1 MKFNNVLI
9 VVAHPDDECLGC
21 GGTIAK
27 LTRSGC
33 IVDLLIMTDG
43 EGSRGTVHEKDISNR
58 KLAAIKS
65 SKMLGVNNIT
75 ILDYPDNSLDTVP
88 FIGIVKSIEIKFMGG
103 QYDALF
109 THFSYDMN
117 IDHKLTSRA
126 ALTACRPQ
134 PNQTIKTILTFEVRS
149 STDYSSS
156 SFGCAFSPNY
166 FVDISDYRK
175 IKFDALSFY
184 IKELREFPHS
194 RSLKAIESH
203 SISRGTSV
211 GVSHA
216 EAFMLERHS
225 D

>member
-9 VVAHPDDECLGC
+9 VIAHPDDECLGC

-33 IVDLLIMTDG
+33 VVDLLIMTNG
-43 EGSRGTVHEKDISNR
+43 ESSREGVHEKDISNR
-58 KLAAIKS
+58 RSAAIKS
-65 SKMLGVNNIT
+65 SKVLGINNTT
-75 ILDYPDNSLDTVP
+75 ILDYPDNSLDTVT
-88 FIGIVKSIEIKFMGG
+88 FLSIVKSIEANIMNV

-134 PNQTIKTILTFEVRS
+134 PNQSIKTILTFEVPS
-149 STDYSSS
+149 STDYSSP
-156 SFGCAFSPNY
+156 SFGHVFSPNY
-166 FVDISDYRK
+166 FVDISSYRK
-175 IKFDALSFY
+175 IKLEALSFY
-184 IKELREFPHS
+184 NNELRDFPHS
-194 RSLKAIESH
+194 RSIKAIESH
-203 SISRGTSV
+203 SISRGASV
-211 GVSHA
+211 GVSYA
-216 EAFMLERHS
+216 EAFMLERHT